1 MSSSTE
7 MINEIMAT
15 LEITAIHKVHFCFHL
30 KVSFKLNLEKIE
42 IICL

>member
-1 MSSSTE
+1 

-15 LEITAIHKVHFCFHL
+15 LEITAITRFIFAFYL
-30 KVSFKLNLEKIE
+30 EVSFRLNLEKIE